1 MTSYS
6 GLFVVLPSYLK
17 KWLELHSDADIAK
30 YCSFSGHAH
39 EQVRQMERRK
49 ELSEPARLNFPK
61 SQALDFHSL
70 LKAQLRRWSVS
81 SHRVHVSMSHISS
94 HSGHYHTLHEWVFG
108 DTWRYGQTWVLF
120 DYSAPTGD
128 PIHSA
133 RQVKELAEAIFR
145 RVARFHVVISVGM
158 YATHSKSIRREIRGS
173 QALRESILAVS
184 PRAQEPSWSI
194 VGNAANVLIR
204 CSTKRVVDG
213 PRQLYH
219 AAQPIPCTNQSTTGP
234 PHLRLPLRRPRM
246 IDSRRVEWASQLG
259 NHAQNAP

>member
-1 MTSYS
+1 MLT
-6 GLFVVLPSYLK
+6 F
-17 KWLELHSDADIAK
+17 AK

-128 PIHSA
+128 PN
-133 RQVKELAEAIFR
+133 
-145 RVARFHVVISVGM
+145 
-158 YATHSKSIRREIRGS
+158 S
-173 QALRESILAVS
+173 Q
-184 PRAQEPSWSI
+184 
-194 VGNAANVLIR
+194 
-204 CSTKRVVDG
+204 CSTGQGARRG
-213 PRQLYH
+213 HLSQSR
-219 AAQPIPCTNQSTTGP
+219 PI
-234 PHLRLPLRRPRM
+234 
-246 IDSRRVEWASQLG
+246 SRRHLSGYVRNPQQVDSKGDSWQSSAT
-259 NHAQNAP
+259 